1 MLIEAQDGEEKAKY
15 GDGLIKKF
23 SEKLTSELGK
33 GYDTTTLKRMR
44 KFYLVIEKGAPLGH
58 QLSWSHYRQLLP
70 MQDIN
75 EINYYIEQISTYHWS
90 KRTLQQKIKNT
101 KD

>member
-1 MLIEAQDGEEKAKY
+1 
-15 GDGLIKKF
+15 
-23 SEKLTSELGK
+23 
-33 GYDTTTLKRMR
+33 MR

-90 KRTLQQKIKNT
+90 KRTLQQKIKNKEYQRLSNET
-101 KD
+101 KT

>member
-1 MLIEAQDGEEKAKY
+1 MLIEAQGGEEKAKY

-23 SEKLTSELGK
+23 SERLTSKLGK

-44 KFYLVIEKGAPLGH
+44 KFYLVIEKSAPLWH

-75 EINYYIEQISTYHWS
+75 EINYYIEQISTYH
-90 KRTLQQKIKNT
+90 
-101 KD
+101 